1 MYAGSALSKVEGH
14 KVVPLRASREQV
26 PIWDNIE
33 IGIVWYITASKYEE
47 IEFFVI
53 SKKIIFLLIL

>member
-1 MYAGSALSKVEGH
+1 MHAGSALSKVEGH

-33 IGIVWYITASKYEE
+33 IGIVGYITASQYGEMK
-47 IEFFVI
+47 FFVI
-53 SKKIIFLLIL
+53 SKTKIK

>member
-1 MYAGSALSKVEGH
+1 MHAGSALSKVEGQ
-14 KVVPLRASREQV
+14 KVTPLRASREQE
-26 PIWDNIE
+26 PIWDYIE

-53 SKKIIFLLIL
+53 SKKIIFLLTL